1 MAKPDPALLD
11 PARYPFT
18 CRIEP
23 RFGDLDVNLHI
34 NNVAMASM
42 LEESHVRLHR
52 ASGYRQALPAG
63 VTTMVASVT
72 IEYLGEGAYPDPV
85 DFHLAVSHVGRTSH
99 EVVKL
104 VMQNGRVIA
113 FSRTVMVTVGPD
125 GPVAIPPSFTKQV
138 DRWMLRA

>member
-42 LEESHVRLHR
+42 LEESHVRFHR
-52 ASGYRQALPAG
+52 ANGYRRGLAAG
-63 VTTMVASVT
+63 ITTMVASVT
-72 IEYLGEGAYPDPV
+72 IEYLGEGSYPDPV
-85 DFHLAVSHVGRTSH
+85 DFHLAMSHVGRTSH
-99 EVVKL
+99 EVLKL
-104 VMQNGRVIA
+104 VTQNGRPIA
-113 FSRTVMVTVGPD
+113 FSSTVMVTVGPN
-125 GPVAIPPSFTKQV
+125 GPVAIPASFTQQS
-138 DRWMLRA
+138 DQWMLRA